1 MRFENGYA
9 LIIGVGADLPCTVR
23 DAQAVAQFLID
34 PATCAYPP
42 EQVQLL
48 TEEKATCQ
56 QVLAGLDTLAKQTN
70 RDSTVVIYY
79 SGHGLEVDGFI
90 KNYFLL
96 THGYD
101 TRRLDETTLLDQQFS
116 ERLRAIPAKKVL
128 VLFDC
133 CHAGGFDF
141 TQLKAPLHKAP
152 LPPHTVEQLGK
163 GAGYA
168 FIASCR
174 SNERSLAAEP
184 YSVFTA
190 GLLHALSGVSVAKP
204 DGYVRLTD
212 LSAYLSHYVPTTAA
226 RLIKDHA
233 QNPVLELERA
243 DNFPIAF
250 YAGGETKP
258 KQRALPD
265 LALSEDKQPFV
276 QDRVAV
282 TGNKNTVVM
291 GNGNT
296 VAGQGAVIAAG
307 DVHGPIITGT
317 VSGGLNWGGQQS
329 SLGENATLSGNV
341 AGGAQQVVLNGEVV
355 EALFAGIFPLVERY
369 APIGQRGEA
378 IEAVQALQTEV
389 KKGQKANDTV
399 MAQLLGKLLEVVPNA
414 VKAVGNLFALPILQG
429 IAGPAT
435 QAVLRAVKLIP

>member
-23 DAQAVAQFLID
+23 DAQAVAQFLTD
-34 PATCAYPP
+34 PTTCAYPP

-56 QVLAGLDTLAKQTN
+56 QVLASLDTLAKQTN

-90 KNYFLL
+90 KSYFLL
-96 THGYD
+96 TNGYD
-101 TRRLDETTLLDQQFS
+101 TKRLAETTLPDQQFS
-116 ERLRAIPAKKVL
+116 ERLRTIPAKKVL

-141 TQLKAPLHKAP
+141 TQAPLHKAP
-152 LPPHTVEQLGK
+152 LPPRTIEQLGK
-163 GAGYA
+163 GDGYA

-174 SNERSLAAEP
+174 SDEKSLASRP

-190 GLLHALSGVSVAKP
+190 GLLHALSGVSVAKQ

-212 LSAYLSHYVPTTAA
+212 LSAYLSRYVPTTAA
-226 RLIKDHA
+226 QLIKDHA

-250 YAGGETKP
+250 YAGGETQP
-258 KQRALPD
+258 KQVAFPELV
-265 LALSEDKQPFV
+265 LSEEEQPSPARPSMQV
-276 QDRVAV
+276 TVRDGAVAI
-282 TGNKNTVVM
+282 
-291 GNGNT
+291 GNGNK
-296 VAGQGAVIAAG
+296 VAGKGAVIAEG

-317 VSGGLNWGGQQS
+317 VSGGFNWGGQQTI
-329 SLGENATLSGNV
+329 LGENATLSGNV
-341 AGGAQQVVLNGEVV
+341 AGGAQQFGLNGEEV
-355 EALFAGIFPLVERY
+355 EALFAGIFPLVERH
-369 APIGQRGEA
+369 ATTGQRG
-378 IEAVQALQTEV
+378 VALETVEQLQNEV

>member
-23 DAQAVAQFLID
+23 DAQAVAQFLTD

-42 EQVQLL
+42 EQVQVL

-56 QVLAGLDTLAKQTN
+56 QVLATLDTLAKQTN
-70 RDSTVVIYY
+70 SDSTVVIYY
-79 SGHGLEVDGFI
+79 SGHGLEVDGYV
-90 KNYFLL
+90 KSYFLL

-101 TRRLDETTLLDQQFS
+101 TKRLDGTTLPDRQFS

-128 VLFDC
+128 VLLDC

-141 TQLKAPLHKAP
+141 TQLKAPLQKAP

-163 GAGYA
+163 GDGYA

-174 SNERSLAAEP
+174 SDETSLASRP

-190 GLLHALSGVSVAKP
+190 GLLRALSGVSVAKQ

-212 LSAYLSHYVPTTAA
+212 LSAYLSRYVPATAA

-258 KQRALPD
+258 KQLDLPE
-265 LALSEDKQPFV
+265 LALSEDEQPLPSRPSMQV
-276 QDRVAV
+276 TVGDGAVAI
-282 TGNKNTVVM
+282 GNNNK
-291 GNGNT
+291 
-296 VAGQGAVIAAG
+296 VAGKGAVIAER
-307 DVHGPIITGT
+307 DVHGSINTGSI
-317 VSGGLNWGGQQS
+317 SGGFNW
-329 SLGENATLSGNV
+329 
-341 AGGAQQVVLNGEVV
+341 
-355 EALFAGIFPLVERY
+355 
-369 APIGQRGEA
+369 
-378 IEAVQALQTEV
+378 
-389 KKGQKANDTV
+389 KG
-399 MAQLLGKLLEVVPNA
+399 
-414 VKAVGNLFALPILQG
+414 
-429 IAGPAT
+429 
-435 QAVLRAVKLIP
+435 